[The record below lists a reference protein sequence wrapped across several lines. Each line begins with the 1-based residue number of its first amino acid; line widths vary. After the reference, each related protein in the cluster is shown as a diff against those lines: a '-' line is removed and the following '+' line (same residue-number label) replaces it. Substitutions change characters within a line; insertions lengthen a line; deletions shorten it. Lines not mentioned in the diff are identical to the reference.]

1 MFCSRSPP
9 REAIKVAALGLGK
22 FSKIRLSE
30 SEAVYYAKPLLHAA
44 GSLSTYDA
52 VSHLRRPSSHR
63 TELSGLSAQEDN
75 EENQHAFFLKYPDP
89 RVFL

>member
-1 MFCSRSPP
+1 MLKITTRG
-9 REAIKVAALGLGK
+9 AIKVAASGLGK
-22 FSKIRLSE
+22 FSKIGLSSE

-63 TELSGLSAQEDN
+63 IE
-75 EENQHAFFLKYPDP
+75 
-89 RVFL
+89 